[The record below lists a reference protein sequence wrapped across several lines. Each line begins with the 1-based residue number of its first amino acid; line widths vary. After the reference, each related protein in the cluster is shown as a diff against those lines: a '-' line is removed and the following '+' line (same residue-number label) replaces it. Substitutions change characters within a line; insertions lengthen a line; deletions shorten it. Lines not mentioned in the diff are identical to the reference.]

1 METTDAPD
9 VFSYITTEE
18 NAFRTTRIPLTNSK
32 DWSLYEH
39 IQRCTNVANAWYHKG
54 ANDGNR
60 PYDDLVTPIIDVAF
74 RSEGFDVKDIVPF
87 VNQAKEYHKSFLVKK
102 YHPQWARKNEL
113 DTFIDEVVETS
124 IIYDLVL
131 IKKGIKKVRP
141 EVVDLKT
148 IAFCDQTDIMA
159 GPICIKHNFTPSE
172 LVEYKGKWD
181 SDKIDIVIAQAKN
194 EKKVAIANDEPAK
207 SPNKYIEVYELRG
220 NLPELW
226 LKETGKDNVYTPQMH
241 IVVFSVDSTGQQ
253 NGVHLYKGAD
263 KPLSDNFKAL
273 KIDQVRSK
281 GRAAGRSVVERL
293 FEPQVWNNY
302 SAQKIKQMLDSAV
315 DVLITT
321 SEELGGQR
329 LNDLPPNTII
339 KQEANAVTT
348 RLNGGIQNLTAFTN
362 QQLKQENNARILGS
376 ASEGSLGQNPTSGT
390 PFALQAL
397 IVQEGQGIH
406 DYRQG
411 KIATF
416 FADVLYRDWI
426 LDMLVADMNAGKT
439 FSEELSL
446 DEMQEIADRIVSN
459 QVEQEIKALI
469 LDDKIPPPEIRDE
482 LMRIKKEEFMKGGSR
497 RFFEVLKDELKEL
510 PMDVFVNIKGKQ
522 RRMAENADKITNI
535 IRQIIANP
543 MAFQQVP
550 GLGKIFN
557 ELLEESGMSPVDFS
571 QITALPEGTPTAPVA
586 EPPPA
591 EQSLPVTA

>member
-1 METTDAPD
+1 MQSTDSPD

-18 NAFRTTRIPLTNSK
+18 NSWRTVRIPLTNSK
-32 DWSLYEH
+32 DWNMYEH

-87 VNQAKEYHKSFLVKK
+87 VNSAKDYHKSFLVKK

-113 DTFIDEVVETS
+113 DTFIDETVETS

-159 GPICIKHNFTPSE
+159 GPICIKHNFTPAE

-181 SDKIDIVIAQAKN
+181 DEKIDIVIAQASN
-194 EKKVAIANDEPAK
+194 EKKVTIANDEPAK
-207 SPNKYIEVYELRG
+207 SPSKYIEVYELRG
-220 NLPELW
+220 NLPDVW
-226 LKETGKDNVYTPQMH
+226 LKEDGKANTYTPQMH
-241 IVVFSVDSTGQQ
+241 IVVFSVDSTGEQ

-281 GRAAGRSVVERL
+281 GRACGRSLVERL

-302 SAQKIKQMLDSAV
+302 SAIKIKEMLDSAV
-315 DVLITT
+315 DVLISD
-321 SEELGGQR
+321 SEELGNQR
-329 LNDLPPNTII
+329 ITDLPKNTIL
-339 KQEANAVTT
+339 KQERGATTT
-348 RLNGGIQNLTAFTN
+348 RLNGDIQNLPAFTN
-362 QQLKQENNARILGS
+362 QQLKQESNARMLGS

-426 LDMLVADMNAGKT
+426 LEMLVRDMNAGKS

-446 DEMQEIADRIVSN
+446 DEMQEIADRIIGN
-459 QVEQEIKALI
+459 QVENDIKALI

-482 LMRIKKEEFMKGGSR
+482 LMQLKKAEFMKGGSR
-497 RFFEVLKDELKEL
+497 RFFQILKGELEEL

-535 IRQIIANP
+535 IRQIISNP
-543 MAFQQVP
+543 LAFQQVP

-571 QITALPEGTPTAPVA
+571 QITAIPEAG
-586 EPPPA
+586 PPPA
-591 EQSLPVTA
+591 EQPLPVTQ

>member
-1 METTDAPD
+1 MSTTDSPD

-18 NAFRTTRIPLTNSK
+18 NAWRTQRIPLTNSK
-32 DWSLYEH
+32 DWSMYEH

-54 ANDGNR
+54 ANDGTR

-148 IAFCDQTDIMA
+148 LAFCDQTDIMA
-159 GPICIKHNFTPSE
+159 GPICIKHNFTPAE
-172 LVEYKGKWD
+172 LVEYKGKWN
-181 SDKIDIVIAQAKN
+181 STKIDIVIAQAKN
-194 EKKVAIANDEPAK
+194 EKKVTTAEDQPAK
-207 SPNKYIEVYELRG
+207 TPGKYIEVYELRG
-220 NLPELW
+220 NLPALW
-226 LKETGKDNVYTPQMH
+226 NDKDKGAVDGTYTPQMH
-241 IVVFSVDSTGQQ
+241 IVVFSVDSTGAK
-253 NGVHLYKGAD
+253 NGVSLYSGTD
-263 KPLSDNFKAL
+263 NPLSDNFKAL

-281 GRAAGRSVVERL
+281 GRACGRSVVERL

-302 SAQKIKQMLDSAV
+302 SAIKIKEMLDSAV
-315 DVLITT
+315 DVLISD
-321 SEELGGQR
+321 SEELGNQR
-329 LNDLPPNTII
+329 LNDLPKNTIL
-339 KQEANAVTT
+339 KQERGASTT
-348 RLNGGIQNLTAFTN
+348 RLNGDIQNLTAFTN
-362 QQLKQENNARILGS
+362 QQIKQENNARILGS

-416 FADVLYRDWI
+416 FADELYRDWF
-426 LDMLVADMNAGKT
+426 LDDLVGDMNAGKT
-439 FSEELSL
+439 FSEELTL
-446 DEMQEIADRIVSN
+446 DEMQEIADRIIEN

-482 LMRIKKEEFMKGGSR
+482 LMQLKKAEFMKGGSR
-497 RFFEVLKDELKEL
+497 RFFEILKGELDEL

-522 RRMAENADKITNI
+522 RRMAENADKITNV

-543 MAFQQVP
+543 TAFQQVP
-550 GLGKIFN
+550 GLGKVFN
-557 ELLEESGMSPVDFS
+557 ELLEESGMSPIDFS
-571 QITALPEGTPTAPVA
+571 QITSSPVA
-586 EPPPA
+586 APPPA
-591 EQSLPVTA
+591 EEALPVTQ

>member
-1 METTDAPD
+1 MESTDAPD

-18 NAFRTTRIPLTNSK
+18 NSYRTVRIPLTNSK
-32 DWSLYEH
+32 DWSMYEH
-39 IQRCTNVANAWYHKG
+39 VQRCTNVANAWYHKG
-54 ANDGNR
+54 VNDGNR
-60 PYDDLVTPIIDVAF
+60 RYDDIVTPIIDVAF

-87 VNQAKEYHKSFLVKK
+87 VNNAKEYHKSFLIKK
-102 YHPQWARKNEL
+102 YHPQWSRKNEL

-131 IKKGIKKVRP
+131 IKKGINKVRP

-159 GPICIKHNFTPSE
+159 GPVCIKHNFTPSE
-172 LVEYKGKWD
+172 LTEYKGKWD
-181 SDKIDIVIAQAKN
+181 STKIDIVIAQGKN
-194 EKKVAIANDEPAK
+194 EKKVAVANDEPAK
-207 SPNKYIEVYELRG
+207 SPSKYIEVYELRG
-220 NLPELW
+220 TLPELW
-226 LKETGKDNVYTPQMH
+226 LNEKGEDGKYVPQMH
-241 IVVFSVDSTGQQ
+241 IVVFSVDSTGEK

-263 KPLSDNFKAL
+263 KPLSNNFKAL

-281 GRAAGRSVVERL
+281 GRACGRSVVERL

-302 SAQKIKQMLDSAV
+302 SAQKIKEMLDSAV
-315 DVLITT
+315 DVLI
-321 SEELGGQR
+321 SDSDELGNQR
-329 LNDLPPNTII
+329 LNDLPRNTIL
-339 KQEANAVTT
+339 KQERGATTT
-348 RLNGGIQNLTAFTN
+348 RLNADIQNLTAFTN
-362 QQLKQENNARILGS
+362 EQLKQESNARILGS

-426 LDMLVADMNAGKT
+426 LDMLVTDMNGGKS
-439 FSEELSL
+439 FSEELTL
-446 DEMQEIADRIVSN
+446 DEMQEIADRIINN

-482 LMRIKKEEFMKGGSR
+482 LMKLKKAEFMKDGSR
-497 RFFEVLKDELKEL
+497 RFFEILKGELDDV

-522 RRMAENADKITNI
+522 KRMAENADKITNI
-535 IRQIIANP
+535 IRQIISNP

-571 QITALPEGTPTAPVA
+571 QITAVPEGEATPLAAP
-586 EPPPA
+586 PQT
-591 EQSLPVTA
+591 EQPLPVTQ